1 MGWLIVIGAYLFLL
15 VLICLFLR
23 GGALKE
29 CTYPR
34 SVEMDLLLFEQ
45 MQSDSAVDTEP
56 AFSGE
61 WGREIDLP
69 TATSAQSNL

>member
-1 MGWLIVIGAYLFLL
+1 MGWLIIIGAYLFLL

-23 GGALKE
+23 GGALRE
-29 CTYPR
+29 YAQPHNIAI
-34 SVEMDLLLFEQ
+34 DLLLFEQ
-45 MQSDSAVDTEP
+45 MQSDSAVVTEP

-69 TATSAQSNL
+69 TATSAHSNL